1 MTSLRFGRA
10 FNKASDDLASKL
22 AWSANQNQDG
32 SPFRARSSL
41 IASGQTDRSIASRLS
56 NRQRENPPEAENS
69 GGLT

>member
-32 SPFRARSSL
+32 SHFRTRSSL
-41 IASGQTDRSIASRLS
+41 IASASRLS
-56 NRQRENPPEAENS
+56 NRQIENPPEAENS